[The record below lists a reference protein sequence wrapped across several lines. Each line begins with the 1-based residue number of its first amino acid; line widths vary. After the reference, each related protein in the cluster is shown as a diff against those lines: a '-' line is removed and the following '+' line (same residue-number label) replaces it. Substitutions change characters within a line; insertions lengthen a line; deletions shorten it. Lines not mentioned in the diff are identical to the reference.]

1 MKMTQCDEYRMNAVF
16 TANEAINHT
25 GLGATTLTRIA
36 KVLASFP
43 QVEQAV
49 LYGSRAMGR
58 HKPGSDI
65 DLTLVGPE
73 LTASLV
79 GDIEQA
85 LDDLLLPYEID
96 LSAHHLLKHPE
107 LEAHIARV
115 GLVIYRKH
123 IG

>member
-1 MKMTQCDEYRMNAVF
+1 MNEVF
-16 TANEAINHT
+16 TANEALSHT
-25 GLGATTLTRIA
+25 GLSATTLAHIA

-49 LYGSRAMGR
+49 LYGSRAMGL

-65 DLTLVGPE
+65 DLTLVGSG

-96 LSAHHLLKHPE
+96 LSARHLLKHPE

-115 GLVIYRKH
+115 GVVVYRKQ

>member
-1 MKMTQCDEYRMNAVF
+1 MKMTQCDEYRMNDVF
-16 TANEAINHT
+16 TASEALSHT
-25 GLGATTLTRIA
+25 GLGAATLTRIA

-96 LSAHHLLKHPE
+96 LSAHHLLNHSE

-115 GLVIYRKH
+115 GVVVYRKQ
-123 IG
+123 I

>member
-1 MKMTQCDEYRMNAVF
+1 MNAVF

-96 LSAHHLLKHPE
+96 LSARHLLKHPE

-123 IG
+123 IR

>member
-25 GLGATTLTRIA
+25 GLGDTTLTCIA

-96 LSAHHLLKHPE
+96 LSAHHLLNHSE

-115 GLVIYRKH
+115 GVVVYRKQ